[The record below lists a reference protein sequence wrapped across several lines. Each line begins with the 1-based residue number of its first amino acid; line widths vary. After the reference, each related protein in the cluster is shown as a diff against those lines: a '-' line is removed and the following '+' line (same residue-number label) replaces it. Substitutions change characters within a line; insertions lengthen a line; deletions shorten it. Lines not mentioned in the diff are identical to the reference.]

1 MDDERVFPEGFLDA
15 YRSVFWSEPP
25 EAFLEAYDVL
35 KDILYF
41 GTGLPPEGGGGI
53 RGKRFHEGYWFG
65 AAELL
70 GFAGAVDRRVAALRG
85 EIRRYQRA
93 HRREV
98 QRGQAPS
105 RARRRDLG
113 SVGGD
118 GPGGAQQR

>member
-15 YRSVFWSEPP
+15 YRSVFWGEPP
-25 EAFLEAYDVL
+25 AAFLEAYDVL

-41 GTGLPPEGGGGI
+41 GTGLPPEGGGI

-65 AAELL
+65 GAELL
-70 GFAGAVDRRVAALRG
+70 GFAGAVDRRVAAVRA
-85 EIRRYQRA
+85 EIRRYERA

-98 QRGQAPS
+98 QRGQAPD

-113 SVGGD
+113 PVGRD
-118 GPGGAQQR
+118 GHSGTQQR